1 MLGLAFLSALIYF
14 LIGFYSKKYYN
25 LSDEKCGKSI
35 AGIICISLI
44 PLIFP
49 ALMLSFSIVFSSLVN
64 MSLIV
69 LVYLS
74 EGLCVLFAVGFA
86 VLMIT
91 GMIKCAKEA
100 KKKEVS
106 KRPSRSNGAEVWPTV
121 CFAELPDVS
130 NADDIR
136 CAMMQTR
143 TPYCVHD
150 TNTDD
155 ILCVVIHRVG
165 RSAKYHGFIKC
176 CRRTYGQKTAVAF
189 RFSEICLQ

>member
-1 MLGLAFLSALIYF
+1 MREGSKEK
-14 LIGFYSKKYYN
+14 KKYR
-25 LSDEKCGKSI
+25 S
-35 AGIICISLI
+35 AR
-44 PLIFP
+44 
-49 ALMLSFSIVFSSLVN
+49 A
-64 MSLIV
+64 
-69 LVYLS
+69 
-74 EGLCVLFAVGFA
+74 AVTELKWG
-86 VLMIT
+86 
-91 GMIKCAKEA
+91 
-100 KKKEVS
+100 S
-106 KRPSRSNGAEVWPTV
+106 TV

-130 NADDIR
+130 NTDDIL